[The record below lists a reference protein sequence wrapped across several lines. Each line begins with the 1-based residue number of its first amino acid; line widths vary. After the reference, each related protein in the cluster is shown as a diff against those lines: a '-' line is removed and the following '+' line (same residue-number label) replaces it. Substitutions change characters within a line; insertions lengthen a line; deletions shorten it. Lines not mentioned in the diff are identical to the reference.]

1 MLYAQAALVPIK
13 VTATQ
18 SNPASATVKATGGLP
33 PHVKPTTAAEQ
44 YWAARA
50 LTAETL
56 LSARLAH
63 HGELLALSAEEE
75 EKRARE
81 IATVRR
87 ELDERNWKLEILVVL
102 LLFCLVAIVAAIVH
116 SHASVQRAIPSRWSI
131 PTHFTIPIL
140 SPFTSVVEHETSTF
154 STRLLVTSA
163 AIFAVLVYACFRYWL
178 THARQ
183 GSS

>member
-1 MLYAQAALVPIK
+1 MPSSTLLLSCSKQDGLCGEVKNLFGVWPGFSLILAIVRMNKLRKPGQGASWDGPRGATSPQVQSRTMLYAQAALVPIK

-75 EKRARE
+75 EKRA
-81 IATVRR
+81 VRPS
-87 ELDERNWKLEILVVL
+87 L
-102 LLFCLVAIVAAIVH
+102 L
-116 SHASVQRAIPSRWSI
+116 QRSSG
-131 PTHFTIPIL
+131 
-140 SPFTSVVEHETSTF
+140 E
-154 STRLLVTSA
+154 
-163 AIFAVLVYACFRYWL
+163 L
-178 THARQ
+178 THAIAARDCNRAARA
-183 GSS
+183 

>member
-1 MLYAQAALVPIK
+1 MMYAQVPAK
-13 VTATQ
+13 VAVTQ
-18 SNPASATVKATGGLP
+18 STPASAATKATASLP

-81 IATVRR
+81 IAALRR
-87 ELDERNWKLEILVVL
+87 EHDERNWKLEIFVVL
-102 LLFCLVAIVAAIVH
+102 LLCCLVAIVATVVH
-116 SHASVQRAIPSRWSI
+116 SHASVQRATPTRWSI

-140 SPFTSVVEHETSTF
+140 SPFTSVVEHEASTL
-154 STRLLVTSA
+154 STRLLVTSTV
-163 AIFAVLVYACFRYWL
+163 IFAVLAYACFRYWL
-178 THARQ
+178 FHARQ
-183 GSS
+183 GRC